1 MHLWEGEPWT
11 GKRGRALFS
20 PPRWG
25 QSALVTRW
33 ALFLH
38 STASH
43 LWPPQ
48 GLLGRRW
55 VASDPPCLLALYF
68 IQRRAVT
75 FFICLHTRFPRKSSF
90 EAGLP
95 GLSSVSTSA
104 CQQVAMPVLPL
115 MLILIRTKQISRSV
129 SVSQLGEALPGVFP
143 DLVYVYRIFM
153 SRSLPV
159 FATMKRSWVG
169 LFYSFDIY
177 IIMFSHFLW
186 GKTCLQYSCSH
197 HVFLFWY
204 LILVSV
210 FYINRYINISV

>member
-1 MHLWEGEPWT
+1 MPWLCPWGCLRDTLLPQLSANPSFKSDPFVPQKVSHLSMHLWEGEPWT

-25 QSALVTRW
+25 QSALVTSW

-43 LWPPQ
+43 LWPPR

-68 IQRRAVT
+68 IQRKAVT

-104 CQQVAMPVLPL
+104 CQQAAMPVLPL
-115 MLILIRTKQISRSV
+115 MLILIRAKQNSHGAFQRHSWV
-129 SVSQLGEALPGVFP
+129 KPC
-143 DLVYVYRIFM
+143 
-153 SRSLPV
+153 PV
-159 FATMKRSWVG
+159 FSQT
-169 LFYSFDIY
+169 LF
-177 IIMFSHFLW
+177 MFTVFS
-186 GKTCLQYSCSH
+186 CLDHSLCLLQWKD
-197 HVFLFWY
+197 LE
-204 LILVSV
+204 
-210 FYINRYINISV
+210 